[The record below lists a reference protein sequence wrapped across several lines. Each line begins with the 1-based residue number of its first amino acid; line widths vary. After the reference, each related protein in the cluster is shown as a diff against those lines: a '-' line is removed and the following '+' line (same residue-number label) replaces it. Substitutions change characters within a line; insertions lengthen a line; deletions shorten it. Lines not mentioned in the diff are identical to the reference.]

1 MKVSIHNIGCRL
13 NFAEVSYI
21 QKQFENS
28 GFTVVDFNEKADV
41 VILNTCTVTNQA
53 DADSRK
59 YIRRAIRNNP
69 NAFVAVMGCYSQLN
83 PNEVKKIQ
91 GVDLI
96 LGTNN
101 KFEIINLIDNIKKKQ
116 VPEVFISDL
125 NEAPF
130 HFASSVDNE
139 SKTRVVFKIQDGC
152 DYLCT
157 YCTIPK
163 ARGKS
168 RSMDFAELKSR
179 LLEMNNSGYSEIV
192 LSGIN
197 LGEYHSPTGEKFVD
211 VLKFIANNKLN
222 YRVRISSIEPNLVTD
237 EIIKIVKN
245 SENICNHF
253 HLPLQSGS
261 DDILKVMKRRYLT
274 KKYLE
279 KVEKIKSQIPDCCIG
294 ADVIEG
300 FPLET
305 NSHFEETYNFI
316 SNLPISYLHVFT
328 YSQREGTPAAE
339 IKNQIP
345 VNIRKERT
353 NRLRY
358 LSKIKR
364 TEFID
369 SQIGKVKK
377 IIPETIQPKNGNI
390 ILKGLTDNYINT
402 EIYTN
407 KEYKGII
414 QAKII
419 DRKNENAVAVLV

>member
-211 VLKFIANNKLN
+211 VLKFIADNKLN

-390 ILKGLTDNYINT
+390 ILKGLSDNYINT

>member
-390 ILKGLTDNYINT
+390 ILKGLSDNYINT